1 MADKVEQQDIEVEV
15 VQEAETAQVKESENK
30 EHHEDNPG
38 NYSPD
43 VVVVEQ
49 PISGPTSFADLEAKQ
64 QAMENAAQVQDLSM
78 QFQMMTRNIMGDP
91 TVEDKGVAV
100 QTLSAEFAER
110 VDTTMEQKELEVK
123 ADERLTKEQ
132 HYKEV
137 AHDDKQ
143 VVESD
148 FQGGCQTCR
157 FGESD
162 ILKELANCPYCW
174 NELEVSHDA

>member
-1 MADKVEQQDIEVEV
+1 MTDQIKQQDIEAV
-15 VQEAETAQVKESENK
+15 VEAEQKEEGGDK

-38 NYSPD
+38 DYSPD

-49 PISGPTSFADLEAKQ
+49 PISGPTSFADLEAKR

-91 TVEDKGVAV
+91 TVEDKGAAV
-100 QTLSAEFAER
+100 QVLSSEFAER
-110 VDTTMEQKELEVK
+110 VDTTMEQKELK
-123 ADERLTKEQ
+123 FTADERLTKEQ

-137 AHDDKQ
+137 ARDDEQ

-148 FQGGCQTCR
+148 FQGGCQACR

-174 NELEVSHDA
+174 NELEVNHGA